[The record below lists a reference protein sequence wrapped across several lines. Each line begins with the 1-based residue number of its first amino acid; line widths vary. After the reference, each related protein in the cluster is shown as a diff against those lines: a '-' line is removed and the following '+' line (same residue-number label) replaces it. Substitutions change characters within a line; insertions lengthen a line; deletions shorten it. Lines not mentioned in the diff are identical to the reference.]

1 MVMSFSTFCTALSTF
16 LSTLCLGQQSL
27 CIKEFRVIFV
37 ILFNRVWKT
46 FQPLKKLC
54 GKGIKIVD
62 YAMENSWKRLF
73 IRGKLL
79 GDFSGACRSFSPTVS
94 TAFQQVIHRVF
105 HNNFVTSHRQFQAG
119 VCQPVIL
126 RCEGNDNQL
135 QGLVSP
141 LPVSCFISSKIHHQY
156 AQTYCRGLEPHGHRH
171 L

>member
-1 MVMSFSTFCTALSTF
+1 
-16 LSTLCLGQQSL
+16 
-27 CIKEFRVIFV
+27 
-37 ILFNRVWKT
+37 
-46 FQPLKKLC
+46 
-54 GKGIKIVD
+54 
-62 YAMENSWKRLF
+62 MENSWKRLF

-79 GDFSGACRSFSPTVS
+79 GDFSGACRSFSPVVS